1 LVFWL
6 FRDRGKDF
14 GKAAIF
20 EKYLPLM
27 REAARNDYSSVK
39 RWMAFSFRTAAYF
52 GGGGAKPPPENRFR
66 GTAPAWMAG
75 ASINTWRVIYD
86 N

>member
-6 FRDRGKDF
+6 FRDRGKGF

-27 REAARNDYSSVK
+27 REAARNDYSS
-39 RWMAFSFRTAAYF
+39 
-52 GGGGAKPPPENRFR
+52 
-66 GTAPAWMAG
+66 
-75 ASINTWRVIYD
+75 II
-86 N
+86 